1 MIQSLE
7 RKCIVS
13 IEEVESLLKE
23 NVLNNLNEWKRS
35 RETEVAG
42 EKIYTYSDRY
52 KTFFSK
58 GYKCC
63 VCGIEGKYFALE
75 RSAGSKRYHLNL
87 YAVNNNGEEVL
98 MTKDHIIPKSRGGKN
113 NLDNYQPMCTICN
126 GIKGN
131 GTIQNIPKKISVNP
145 SHRAKAKEKYVN
157 PKKHSAVCYLIEI
170 DGKFVRYDNGEK
182 KIHFEKFPF
191 CATHFKN
198 ATVKEKAKEFLE
210 SGIFTQE
217 QFEKCNFLTR
227 GEANQLFTNK
237 YHIGIDLALKEFKAK
252 N

>member
-1 MIQSLE
+1 MLFGGIFMIQSLE

-23 NVLNNLNEWKRS
+23 NVLNNLNERKRS
-35 RETEVAG
+35 KETEVAG

-75 RSAGSKRYHLNL
+75 RSVNSKRYHLNL

-126 GIKGN
+126 GIKGERN
-131 GTIQNIPKKISVNP
+131 
-145 SHRAKAKEKYVN
+145 
-157 PKKHSAVCYLIEI
+157 HSEHPEE
-170 DGKFVRYDNGEK
+170 N
-182 KIHFEKFPF
+182 F
-191 CATHFKN
+191 CKP
-198 ATVKEKAKEFLE
+198 
-210 SGIFTQE
+210 
-217 QFEKCNFLTR
+217 
-227 GEANQLFTNK
+227 
-237 YHIGIDLALKEFKAK
+237 
-252 N
+252 